1 MLSYTKVKRQITVGA
16 TPGSKYLAVLWRG
29 NDVTVNQIA
38 EEISEATS
46 LSVADVEASLSALEM
61 VIKRHIK
68 NGEAVKFPRLG
79 HFIPCISAKTQA
91 TADKVTADT
100 ITKKGVRF
108 YPTVSFRKEMKD
120 CGVVERKENP
130 AGYVTE

>member
-1 MLSYTKVKRQITVGA
+1 MLSYIKVKRKITTGA
-16 TPGSKYLAVLWRG
+16 NPGSKYLAVLWRA
-29 NDVTVNQIA
+29 NDVTVSQIA

-79 HFIPCISAKTQA
+79 HFIPCISATAQA
-91 TADKVTADT
+91 TSDKVTADT

-120 CGVVERKENP
+120 CGVVERKDNP

>member
-1 MLSYTKVKRQITVGA
+1 MLSYIKVKRKITTG
-16 TPGSKYLAVLWRG
+16 TNPGNKFLAVLWRS
-29 NDVTVNQIA
+29 NDVTINQVA

-79 HFIPCISAKTQA
+79 HFIPCISAKAQN

-108 YPTVSFRKEMKD
+108 YPTVAFRKKMKD
-120 CGVVERKENP
+120 CGLVERKENP
-130 AGYVTE
+130 TGYVTE